1 MENAIQNTAFANNPI
16 SPTNIGRAADG
27 SLATSGTERYAAFR
41 AGSAITK
48 GQVVAF
54 LAAGQTAGTPISVEP
69 MATTAAPRSLVGIA
83 TNTVAAGGICFICVE
98 GICDV
103 YVPSTS
109 PTAGQMVAIPTTT
122 AGEAV
127 GSATQ
132 DATTVAGSIVGVFL
146 SGTKVNT
153 NYLLA
158 YVNKT

>member
-16 SPTNIGRAADG
+16 STTNIGRGADG

-69 MATTAAPRSLVGIA
+69 MATTATPRSVVGIA
-83 TNTVAAGGICFICVE
+83 TNSVAAGGICFVCVE
-98 GICDV
+98 GLCDV
-103 YVPSTS
+103 YITTAA
-109 PTAGQMVAIPTTT
+109 TAGSAVTLPSTT
-122 AGEAV
+122 AGEATFT
-127 GSATQ
+127 ATV
-132 DATTVAGSIVGVFL
+132 DATTIAGSVIGIFL
-146 SGTKVNT
+146 TATKVNT

-158 YVNKT
+158 YINKV